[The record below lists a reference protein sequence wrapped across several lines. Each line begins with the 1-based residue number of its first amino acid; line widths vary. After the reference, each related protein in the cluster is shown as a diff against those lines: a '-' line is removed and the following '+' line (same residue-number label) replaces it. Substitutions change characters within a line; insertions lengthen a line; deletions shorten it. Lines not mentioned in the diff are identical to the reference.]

1 MFDDLFIYNK
11 KEIKSSIQK
20 TTRTEK
26 HGLSKTAVAESKIHA
41 ENNLKIKYVKQGS
54 NIFEAYSIAED
65 ERKDVK
71 RQQLASSVHC
81 LPKLLLLLPYTGD

>member
-1 MFDDLFIYNK
+1 VFDDLFIYNK

-54 NIFEAYSIAED
+54 NIF
-65 ERKDVK
+65 
-71 RQQLASSVHC
+71 
-81 LPKLLLLLPYTGD
+81 